1 MPELPGAAQTS
12 PRSTDTRP
20 RSIGRRDRVISTSSR
35 DPTDPGSTSLGSTE
49 EKTMRVRGSI
59 EQTMTHGAAL
69 RRTAIFGVLVA
80 LVLPAVARGEATRVY
95 LLHGEQMGVVTRALP
110 AGKGRLGGGLAA
122 LFAGPSRAERRADY
136 GTAIPRGVKLA
147 AAAVH
152 GPRVTLAL
160 TRRFATNDPALAT
173 ARRGQVV
180 FTAYAAT
187 GFTRFRIRVPGRRDV
202 VTSTADY
209 ARPAFV
215 LPEPPAK
222 RIAQPPD
229 PRAVQTRLAALAY
242 LPRAA
247 VTGSYDYRTQQAVLA
262 FQSWERLSR
271 DGIVGPIT
279 LNRLARATTPVPVS
293 TARGRHI
300 EIHRA
305 KAVVLLVDGAR
316 VVRAIPTSTG
326 VGGNDPDLG
335 TPPGRFAIYRKEIRS
350 WSVPYK
356 TWLPY
361 ASYWN
366 AGWAVHG
373 YASVPAQPASHGC
386 ARLPLPEATFVY
398 AFARIGTPVRVI

>member
-1 MPELPGAAQTS
+1 VTPRLLAISCAAIATA
-12 PRSTDTRP
+12 
-20 RSIGRRDRVISTSSR
+20 V
-35 DPTDPGSTSLGSTE
+35 
-49 EKTMRVRGSI
+49 
-59 EQTMTHGAAL
+59 L
-69 RRTAIFGVLVA
+69 RHTALVA
-80 LVLPAVARGEATRVY
+80 VLLSLALPAVARADTSRVY

-110 AGKGRLGGGLAA
+110 AGQGRLGGGLAA
-122 LFAGPSRAERRADY
+122 LFAGPSRAERRAGY

-152 GPRVTLAL
+152 GRRVTLAL
-160 TRRFATNDPALAT
+160 SRRFGTDDPALAT
-173 ARRGQVV
+173 ARLSQVV
-180 FTAYAAT
+180 FTANAAT

-215 LPEPPAK
+215 LPRPPAE
-222 RIAQPPD
+222 RIVQPPD
-229 PRAVQTRLAALAY
+229 PRTVQTRLAALAY

-247 VTGSYDYRTQQAVLA
+247 ITGSYDYRTQQAVLA
-262 FQSWERLSR
+262 FQSWEGLSR
-271 DGIVGPIT
+271 DGVVGPLT
-279 LNRLARATTPVPVS
+279 LARLRTATTPMPVS
-293 TARGRHI
+293 TAKGRHI

-305 KAVVLLVDGAR
+305 KGVVLLLDGAR
-316 VVRAIPTSTG
+316 VVRAIHTSTG
-326 VGGNDPDLG
+326 IGGDRSDLG

-366 AGWAVHG
+366 AGWALHG

-386 ARLPLPEATFVY
+386 ARLPLPEAKIVY